1 MPINSDSKLF
11 ACIGGLSGAVGK
23 VSGVL
28 GDAAA
33 KLTMDDEYQEQ
44 RRRRAG
50 GADSIGR
57 SVGGAAKVCICKA

>member
-1 MPINSDSKLF
+1 M
-11 ACIGGLSGAVGK
+11 GK

-50 GADSIGR
+50 GTDSIGR
-57 SVGGAAKVCICKA
+57 SVGGAAKVRRDMCMQGLTMMINVSLE